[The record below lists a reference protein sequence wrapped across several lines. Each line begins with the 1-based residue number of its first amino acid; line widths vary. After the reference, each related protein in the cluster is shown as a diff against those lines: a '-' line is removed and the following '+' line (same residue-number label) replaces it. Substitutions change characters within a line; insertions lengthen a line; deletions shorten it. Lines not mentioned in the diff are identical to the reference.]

1 MTTPA
6 ARDLVAHLDDL
17 QRWAR
22 QRTTDPHLAEDLV
35 QETMVQALARL
46 PELRDENKLGG
57 WLFRI
62 AERRLIDSY
71 RRARLIEL
79 PLLADPAIPAPDD
92 FVLEPPRLELLRVA
106 VRRLPPTLRKAVR
119 LHYLEERSV
128 ADVAQALGTTVS
140 GVKSRL
146 YRARRRMR
154 EARL

>member
-22 QRTTDPHLAEDLV
+22 QRTADPHLAEDLV

-71 RRARLIEL
+71 RRARLVEL

-92 FVLEPPRLELLRVA
+92 FVREPPRLEMLRVA

-128 ADVAQALGTTVS
+128 ADVAQALGTTIS

>member
-6 ARDLVAHLDDL
+6 ACDLLAHLDDL

-22 QRTTDPHLAEDLV
+22 QRTADPHLAEDLV

-71 RRARLIEL
+71 RRARLVEL

-92 FVLEPPRLELLRVA
+92 FAREPPRLELLRVA

-128 ADVAQALGTTVS
+128 ADVAQALGTTIS